1 LKRRIAYRISF
12 ENPNDHLFDIRLHF
26 RARADRVE
34 LTLPVWRP
42 GRYLI
47 QNYAAN
53 VREWLALDASGQPL
67 KLEKIEKSR
76 WALNC
81 EKGAN
86 VEVRYRYF
94 AGVIDAGSSF
104 VGTDEIYFNGSNL
117 FMMVEGERSVPVT
130 LEVRFS
136 PEWKFATQLERDE
149 EGKFEARDYDHL
161 IDSPFL
167 ASPTLRV
174 HTFTEAGCDV
184 TMAFQGGERIDT
196 SQFIEPVRK
205 IVAGH
210 ARLFHGLPLTAY
222 KFLYHLGDRWHG
234 VEHENS
240 CSIIADHWELLG
252 AGEGSDGYDHLLAIT
267 SHEFFHL
274 WNVKRI
280 LPAAFAPY
288 DYSVE
293 TPTRLLWL
301 MEGVTSF
308 YGEKMLLRS
317 GLWSPARYLKHLA
330 KEIDVLEASAAR
342 NHLSLSQAS
351 FDGWLQEPAQM
362 HDKANAW
369 ISFYNKGEIVGAL
382 LDIAIRRET
391 GGAKSL
397 DDVMRDLWIR
407 YGMTGKGLEED
418 ALEVAVRRTAGVAL
432 HNFFRRFVH
441 GTAPLPYEELFSV
454 AGIRYERRDMK
465 KGNFGGRLDSRS
477 GKLFLDATVEGGAAR
492 SGGLLNGDEILA
504 LDGLRVSGSA
514 EVDQILAAHTDSSNI
529 PITIARNR
537 VVSTLSIPIAL
548 HGKET
553 VLEEQGSS
561 EQSLK
566 GWLDHD

>member
-1 LKRRIAYRISF
+1 MKRRIAYRISF
-12 ENPNDHLFDIRLHF
+12 ENPNDHLLDITLHF
-26 RARADRVE
+26 RARTNRVE
-34 LTLPVWRP
+34 LTLPAWRP

-53 VREWLALDASGQPL
+53 VREWMAQDASGQPL
-67 KLEKIEKSR
+67 KLHKIEKSR
-76 WALNC
+76 WALDC
-81 EKGAN
+81 DEGAD
-86 VEVRYRYF
+86 VEVRYRFF

-104 VGTDEIYFNGSNL
+104 VANDEIYFNGSNL
-117 FMMVEGERSVPVT
+117 FMMVEGDRSVPIT
-130 LEVRFS
+130 LEVGFP
-136 PEWKFATQLERDE
+136 PEWEFATQLERDE

-196 SQFIEPVRK
+196 SQFIEPVRR

-210 ARLFHGLPLTAY
+210 ARLFQGLPITAY
-222 KFLYHLGDRWHG
+222 RFLYHLGDRWHG
-234 VEHENS
+234 VEHESS

-252 AGEGSDGYDHLLAIT
+252 AGEGSDAYDHLLAIT

-280 LPAAFAPY
+280 VPAAFTPY

-317 GLWSPARYLKHLA
+317 GLWSPVRYLKHLA
-330 KEIDVLEASAAR
+330 KEIDVLEGSAGR

-351 FDGWLQEPAQM
+351 FDAWLQEPAQM
-362 HDKANAW
+362 HDKINAW

-391 GGAKSL
+391 GGEKSL
-397 DDVMRDLWIR
+397 DDVMRDLWTR
-407 YGMTGKGLEED
+407 YGLTGKGLEED
-418 ALEVAVRRTAGVAL
+418 ALEVAVRRAAGVGL
-432 HNFFRRFVH
+432 DDFLRRYVH
-441 GTAPLPYEELFSV
+441 GTESLPYEELFSV
-454 AGIRYERRDMK
+454 AGIRYERREMK
-465 KGNFGGRLDSRS
+465 TGSFGGRLDSRS
-477 GKLFLDATVEGGAAR
+477 GKLFVDATLEGGAAR
-492 SGGLLNGDEILA
+492 SCGILNGDEILA
-504 LDGLRVSGSA
+504 LDGLRVSRVA
-514 EVDQILAAHTDSSNI
+514 EVEQILTAHADSRSI

-537 VVSTLSIPIAL
+537 VVSTLSIPIAPP
-548 HGKET
+548 GKET
-553 VLEEQGSS
+553 VLTELGSA
-561 EQSLK
+561 EHPVK